1 MWKCFS
7 IYDVIFSLW
16 SLSTACSSTN
26 PLPTPP
32 LAPPPLHPRAGTMFL
47 VVMQHCANSAEE
59 PRPQPLT
66 LRPPL
71 QELVVEV
78 LVFGQNLQVLGK
90 VGRAVVVVNMEE
102 RVGRSYG
109 CVVLH
114 RSPHHNWNDTILQG
128 VHKKFL
134 CDVVPAIRV
143 LKGKIE
149 LVSLQHLHALTIS
162 SWAFQASAA
171 AVDVHLRQILM
182 LNMDVSYLDVFCKLS
197 CVLETVV
204 PCVAV

>member
-1 MWKCFS
+1 M
-7 IYDVIFSLW
+7 
-16 SLSTACSSTN
+16 STARSSTN

-32 LAPPPLHPRAGTMFL
+32 LAPTPLHPRAGTVLL
-47 VVMQHCANSAEE
+47 VVMQHRANSAEE
-59 PRPQPLT
+59 PGPQPLT

-171 AVDVHLRQILM
+171 AVDVHLRQILELM
-182 LNMDVSYLDVFCKLS
+182 LNMDGSYLDMFCKLF